1 MTADQRILYP
11 LKPFQKERADAIV
24 EVFRDTAAKIAK
36 ASSKRHAI
44 ALAQGVVLF
53 RAPTGSGK
61 TLTMGR
67 ALEGLVGKL
76 PTKTVWFWFAPFSG
90 LVTQTEEAL
99 AAQCPALRIRDLRL
113 DRVAELCQDGDVF
126 VSTWAM
132 VATDKK
138 ENRVVRQDGEEMP
151 SVDTLLGW
159 LRASGWHVGVVV
171 DEAHVNFGTSAKQ
184 AAAFYLHT
192 LKPDFTL
199 LATATPKDAA
209 LDSFREQAGIGKVN
223 RIEVSRREAVEAGLN
238 KVGVKAVYFR
248 ASQKDEALLDMDEV
262 ALEAGLRRHAAVKSA
277 LTALGVSLTPLML
290 VQVEDTKKGGDDPVE
305 RARAFLAA
313 QGVAPQAIAIHTS
326 GQPDPFFHTLAYD
339 ETKEV
344 LIFKV
349 AVATGFDAPRAWTLV
364 SLRPT
369 QGAEFGQQII
379 GRIMRVH
386 PRVQRWHGGHP
397 LLDYGYVFLSN
408 PDQQA
413 GLREAAGQLKALA
426 DSIETVTDNVVVFEA
441 GSGVEAVLTPERGFI
456 DLLDAEQEG
465 QPGASAATT
474 PPAHAAGVHS
484 DQNRLRAAA
493 LSVQGALDSWGG
505 GAWQL
510 AAPPQ
515 SDYRASPGGWQQRRE
530 DAWVAYRLRDDIHF
544 PKALCREVMPADMDG
559 LVQCI
564 GTRID
569 FGDAVVNLVMRT
581 AGKVMVTE
589 ADVFGDNVERH
600 EEKFALSNAKISQ
613 QAQFSFRF
621 NDSIDER
628 ELKPVL
634 LERLRREI
642 DKRDWAMPSE
652 SDLRRAIDLVGMTMP
667 HLLHNACRECM
678 ATAVEIRQDEPIPET
693 YYGPPGLEPAAR
705 SLYKV
710 FPHDLNREERAFAE
724 VLDTDDTG
732 TVLWWLRNVEN
743 ARWAV
748 TIVLPNGKRHFPDF
762 VIGIDG
768 RKTQDH
774 VALVETKDDGETG
787 RLFSK
792 ANTDKVR
799 SDHSRYGSA
808 LMVYRDSEGNWT
820 RVEYRPDIK
829 THVPSGAF
837 SVRELVWS
845 K

>member
-1 MTADQRILYP
+1 MTADRQSLYP
-11 LKPFQKERADAIV
+11 LKRFQKERADAIA
-24 EVFRDTAAKIAK
+24 EIFTDTALKI
-36 ASSKRHAI
+36 SRVVSKRHAV

-67 ALEGLVGKL
+67 ALESLVGKL
-76 PTKTVWFWFAPFSG
+76 PAKTVWFWFAPFSG
-90 LVTQTEEAL
+90 LVAQTEEAL
-99 AAQCPALRIRDLRL
+99 ATQCPALRIRDLRR
-113 DRVAELCQDGDVF
+113 DRVAESSQDGDVF

-132 VATDKK
+132 VATDRK
-138 ENRVVRQDGEEMP
+138 ENRIVRQDGEEMP
-151 SVDTLLGW
+151 SVDTLLDW
-159 LRASGWHVGVVV
+159 FRASGWHVGVVV
-171 DEAHVNFGTSAKQ
+171 DEAHVNFGTSAQQ
-184 AAAFYLHT
+184 AAAFYLNT

-209 LDSFREQAGIGKVN
+209 LDTFCKQAGIEKVN
-223 RIEVSRREAVEAGLN
+223 RIEVSRHEAVEAKLN
-238 KVGVKAVYFR
+238 KFGVKAVYFR
-248 ASQKDEALLDMDEV
+248 ASQRDEAVLDMDEV
-262 ALEAGLRRHAAVKSA
+262 ALEAGWRRHAAVKSA
-277 LTALGVSLTPLML
+277 LAALGVTLTPLML
-290 VQVEDTKKGGDDPVE
+290 VQVEDSKNGGGDPVE
-305 RARAFLAA
+305 RVRSFLVAM
-313 QGVAPQAIAIHTS
+313 GVPPHAIAVHTS

-386 PRVQRWHGGHP
+386 PRIQRWHGDHP

-408 PDQQA
+408 LDQQT
-413 GLREAAGQLKALA
+413 GLREAAAQLKTLA
-426 DSIETVTDNVVVFEA
+426 DSIETITDNVVIFEA

-456 DLLDAEQEG
+456 DLLNVEPNASQIDAAQDRV
-465 QPGASAATT
+465 PGIQ
-474 PPAHAAGVHS
+474 S
-484 DQNRLRAAA
+484 DRNYLRAAA
-493 LSVQGALDSWGG
+493 LSVQGVLDSGG
-505 GAWQL
+505 GSWQL
-510 AAPPQ
+510 TAPPPDKYQ
-515 SDYRASPGGWQQRRE
+515 SNPGVRKE
-530 DAWVAYRLRDDIHF
+530 DAWTAYHLRDDIDF
-544 PKALCREVMPADMDG
+544 PKALCREVMPANMDG

-564 GTRID
+564 GARVD

-589 ADVFGDNVERH
+589 ADVFGDNVERR
-600 EEKFALSNAKISQ
+600 EERFALSNAKISQ

-621 NDSIDER
+621 NDAIDER

-634 LERLRREI
+634 LDRLRREI
-642 DKRDWAMPSE
+642 DKRDWTMPSE
-652 SDLRRAIDLVGMTMP
+652 ADLRRAIDLVGMTMP

-678 ATAVEIRQDEPIPET
+678 ATTVDIRQDEPIPAS
-693 YYGPPGLEPAAR
+693 YFGPPGLEPSAR
-705 SLYKV
+705 SLYRV
-710 FPHDLNREERAFAE
+710 FPHDLNREERAFAQL
-724 VLDTDDTG
+724 LDSDDSG
-732 TVLWWLRNVEN
+732 TVIWWLRNVEN

-762 VIGIDG
+762 VIGVDG

-808 LMVYRDSEGNWT
+808 LMVYRDNDGNWS
-820 RVEYRPDIK
+820 RVEYRPDFK
-829 THVPSGAF
+829 THVPAGPF

>member
-1 MTADQRILYP
+1 MTAEQRLLYP
-11 LKPFQKERADAIV
+11 LKPFQKERADAIM
-24 EVFRDTAAKIAK
+24 EVFANTAAKIAR
-36 ASSKRHAI
+36 APSKRHAI
-44 ALAQGVVLF
+44 ALAQGVILF

-67 ALEGLVGKL
+67 ALEGLVGQL

-99 AAQCPALRIRDLRL
+99 AAQCPALRIRDLKL
-113 DRVAELCQDGDVF
+113 DRVADLSRDGDVF

-138 ENRVVRQDGEEMP
+138 ENRIVRQDGEEMP

-209 LDSFREQAGIGKVN
+209 LDTFREQAGMGKVN
-223 RIEVSRREAVEAGLN
+223 RIEVSRQEAVEAGLN

-262 ALEAGLRRHAAVKSA
+262 ALEAGLRRNAAVKGA
-277 LTALGVSLTPLML
+277 LAAMEVSLTPLML
-290 VQVEDTKKGGDDPVE
+290 VQVEDAKRGTDDPVE
-305 RARAFLAA
+305 RVREFLIA
-313 QGVAPQAIAIHTS
+313 QGVPPQAIAVHTS
-326 GQPDPFFHTLAYD
+326 GQPDPFFHSLAYD
-339 ETKEV
+339 ESKEV

-369 QGAEFGQQII
+369 QGPEFGQQII

-397 LLDYGYVFLSN
+397 LLDFGYVFLSN

-426 DSIETVTDNVVVFEA
+426 DSIETVTDNVVIFEA
-441 GSGVEAVLTPERGFI
+441 GSGIEAVLTPERGFI
-456 DLLDAEQEG
+456 DVLDVEQKG
-465 QPGASAATT
+465 QHDDGLGPT
-474 PPAHAAGVHS
+474 PSTHVSGVIS

-493 LSVQGALDSWGG
+493 LSVQGALDSWVGSG
-505 GAWQL
+505 WEVAV
-510 AAPPQ
+510 PPQ
-515 SDYRASPGGWQQRRE
+515 AQYRASASGGQQRRE
-530 DAWVAYRLRDDIHF
+530 DSWIAYRLRADIEF
-544 PKALCREVMPADMDG
+544 PKKLCREVMPADMDG

-564 GTRID
+564 GNRIA

-589 ADVFGDNVERH
+589 ADVFGSDIERH

-613 QAQFSFRF
+613 QAQLSFRF

-667 HLLHNACRECM
+667 HLLHSACRECM
-678 ATAVEIRQDEPIPET
+678 ASAVEVRQDEPIPET
-693 YYGPPGLEPAAR
+693 YYGPPNLEPAAR
-705 SLYKV
+705 SLYSV

-724 VLDTDDTG
+724 LIDADDTN

-768 RKTQDH
+768 RKTQNSI
-774 VALVETKDDGETG
+774 ALVETKDDGETG

-808 LMVYRDSEGNWT
+808 LMVYRDSEGNWA

-829 THVPSGAF
+829 THVPAGAF